1 MALISKDVSLDLTE
15 LKKQYENKKSFEE
28 YIKTKEID
36 MEKQKIA
43 DLKHNAKVK
52 IMKYNDFKEDVKFE
66 VLHKALTRLCENSLR
81 NPTDE
86 QINACSNL
94 IESYIKD
101 NGMYNVLRRMSN
113 SRNLLLRELAEDI
126 KNTSEEL
133 INSAQEDEEG
143 YTINKDTIDDFIK
156 EIDNNDD
163 INDVT
168 NIIRLRVSNAEEDF
182 VNKNERDNENIK
194 TILKDTAERVKNAK
208 DDNDNDYAEEIE
220 ESEMRI
226 ASKEIYKIQH
236 ENRNSVFDRIVK
248 TIAKNS
254 LLTSNEAVTN
264 GNKINVEAVVDIA
277 KSVYTVLEMFSATLL
292 EKVDDEYINNT
303 INSL

>member
-1 MALISKDVSLDLTE
+1 MALISKDVSLDLTA

-36 MEKQKIA
+36 MEKEKIA

-133 INSAQEDEEG
+133 IDTAQEDEEG
-143 YTINKDTIDDFIK
+143 YTINKETIDDFIK

-254 LLTSNEAVTN
+254 LLTSNEAVTD

-292 EKVDDEYINNT
+292 EKVDDEYINDT

>member
-133 INSAQEDEEG
+133 IDSAQEDEEG
-143 YTINKDTIDDFIK
+143 YTINKDTIDDFIN

-182 VNKNERDNENIK
+182 VNKNEQDNENIK

-254 LLTSNEAVTN
+254 LLTSNEAVTD

-292 EKVDDEYINNT
+292 EKVDDEYINDT

>member
-43 DLKHNAKVK
+43 DLKHNAKIK

-86 QINACSNL
+86 QINACYNL

-133 INSAQEDEEG
+133 IDNAQEDEEG
-143 YTINKDTIDDFIK
+143 YTINKETIDDFIK

-182 VNKNERDNENIK
+182 VNKNEQDNENIK

-254 LLTSNEAVTN
+254 LLTSNEAVTD

-292 EKVDDEYINNT
+292 EKVDDEYINDT

>member
-133 INSAQEDEEG
+133 IDSAQEDEEG

-182 VNKNERDNENIK
+182 VNKNEQDNENIK

-254 LLTSNEAVTN
+254 LLTSNEAVTD

-292 EKVDDEYINNT
+292 EKVDDEYINDT

>member
-43 DLKHNAKVK
+43 DLKHNAKIK

-133 INSAQEDEEG
+133 IDSAQEDEKG

-182 VNKNERDNENIK
+182 VNKNEQDNENIK

-254 LLTSNEAVTN
+254 LLTSNEAVTD

-292 EKVDDEYINNT
+292 EKIDDEYINDT

>member
-66 VLHKALTRLCENSLR
+66 VLHKTLTRLCENSLR

-133 INSAQEDEEG
+133 IDNAQEDEEG
-143 YTINKDTIDDFIK
+143 YTINKETIDDFIK

-182 VNKNERDNENIK
+182 VNKNEQDNENIK

-254 LLTSNEAVTN
+254 LLTSNEAVTD

-292 EKVDDEYINNT
+292 EKVDDEYINDT

>member
-113 SRNLLLRELAEDI
+113 SRNLLLRELTEDI

-133 INSAQEDEEG
+133 IDSAQEDEEG

-182 VNKNERDNENIK
+182 VNKNEQDNENIK

-254 LLTSNEAVTN
+254 LLTSNEAVTD
-264 GNKINVEAVVDIA
+264 GNRINVEAVVDIA

-292 EKVDDEYINNT
+292 EKVDDEYINDT

>member
-81 NPTDE
+81 NPTPE
-86 QINACSNL
+86 QVTVCSNI

-101 NGMYNVLRRMSN
+101 NGMYNVLRKMKN
-113 SRNLLLRELAEDI
+113 SRNLLLRELAENI
-126 KNTSEEL
+126 KSTGDEL
-133 INSAQEDEEG
+133 INTAEEDSEG
-143 YTINKDTIDDFIK
+143 YTINKDTIDEFIK
-156 EIDNNDD
+156 EIDKNDD
-163 INDVT
+163 IDDVT
-168 NIIRLRVSNAEEDF
+168 NIIRLRVSNAEEGF
-182 VNKNERDNENIK
+182 VNKNDQDNENIK

-208 DDNDNDYAEEIE
+208 DDNDNNYAEEIE

-226 ASKEIYKIQH
+226 ASREIYKIQH
-236 ENRNSVFDRIVK
+236 ENRNSVFDRLVK
-248 TIAKNS
+248 AVAKKN
-254 LLTSNEAVTN
+254 LLSTNEAN
-264 GNKINVEAVVDIA
+264 NHIDVEATVNVA
-277 KSVYTVLEMFSATLL
+277 KSIYTVLEMFSATTL
-292 EKVDDEYINNT
+292 ETIDDEYINDT

>member
-1 MALISKDVSLDLTE
+1 MALISKDVSLDLTA

-36 MEKQKIA
+36 MEKEKIA

-133 INSAQEDEEG
+133 IDTAQEDEEG
-143 YTINKDTIDDFIK
+143 YTINKETIDDFIK

-182 VNKNERDNENIK
+182 VNKNEQDNENIK

-254 LLTSNEAVTN
+254 LLTSNEAVTD

-292 EKVDDEYINNT
+292 EKVDDEYINDT

>member
-133 INSAQEDEEG
+133 IDSAQEDEEG

-254 LLTSNEAVTN
+254 LLTSNEAVTD
-264 GNKINVEAVVDIA
+264 GNRINVEAVVDIA

-292 EKVDDEYINNT
+292 EKVDDEYINDT